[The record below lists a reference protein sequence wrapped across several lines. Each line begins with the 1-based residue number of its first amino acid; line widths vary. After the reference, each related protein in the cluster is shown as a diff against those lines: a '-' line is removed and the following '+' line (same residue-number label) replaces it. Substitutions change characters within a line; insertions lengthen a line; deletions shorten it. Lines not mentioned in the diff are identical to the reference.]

1 MKTSK
6 VETAITISR
15 VINKFVWK
23 MDISEDAKEKRK
35 KDKKVIQK
43 KIKWNLNISIM
54 MLLYCNNWKIIASKQ
69 VWIMDANQTSYDKL
83 QSWI

>member
-23 MDISEDAKEKRK
+23 MDISEDAKEKR
-35 KDKKVIQK
+35 
-43 KIKWNLNISIM
+43 
-54 MLLYCNNWKIIASKQ
+54 
-69 VWIMDANQTSYDKL
+69 
-83 QSWI
+83 